1 MAYFDHKTGSLEDA
15 ILGLKEE
22 KGDKEKYTKF
32 FNDTLKKF
40 GVKSPAELDTA
51 KKKEFFNYIDKNY
64 IGDHEVDNPKAE
76 SRDPSKS
83 ATGYDISH
91 KDFSSAMQH
100 AYDFA
105 KRKLGIT
112 IDPSEIDKKV
122 ATGPRK
128 PSEGKTNRYRLKGK
142 GGNIQI
148 QVHNKGGS
156 KPFELNMYKEEVELD
171 ENKYTYTVVH
181 AKKGKEIVKANSS
194 YEAAKKFAQMKG
206 LKSTAGVD
214 AYLMEEVELDENTYL
229 VIRNYA
235 SGKYAGSSSPLQGF
249 KTEKEAQKRA
259 AELNKKEKTK
269 DTFSVRYSTQ
279 KFIGASYDIG
289 TDEYAKHTMDTT
301 PGQSNEDYLKQL
313 HGKNYSMREAL
324 AKVWNVDEGKSPF
337 EPEGK
342 IKLSDA
348 MKNDKTDTGKKMT
361 KVTVSENKEAEKI
374 IVDTLKKEG
383 GAAGMSALEK
393 AVKDKGIDVDVKDLV
408 SKMSNVKTHEHGDII
423 LEGRMGELSAA
434 AKDIE
439 KSAKKMSGQDKQE
452 LMTIVGMIKRT
463 ELSNLAKEIKSQDT
477 EIRELILDKMLDNMS
492 KSDVERA
499 LGIKFGR
506 SGFVSD
512 FDIK

>member
-1 MAYFDHKTGSLEDA
+1 M
-15 ILGLKEE
+15 
-22 KGDKEKYTKF
+22 
-32 FNDTLKKF
+32 
-40 GVKSPAELDTA
+40 
-51 KKKEFFNYIDKNY
+51 KN
-64 IGDHEVDNPKAE
+64 I
-76 SRDPSKS
+76 
-83 ATGYDISH
+83 
-91 KDFSSAMQH
+91 
-100 AYDFA
+100 
-105 KRKLGIT
+105 
-112 IDPSEIDKKV
+112 
-122 ATGPRK
+122 
-128 PSEGKTNRYRLKGK
+128 
-142 GGNIQI
+142 
-148 QVHNKGGS
+148 
-156 KPFELNMYKEEVELD
+156 KEEVD
-171 ENKYTYTVVH
+171 
-181 AKKGKEIVKANSS
+181 
-194 YEAAKKFAQMKG
+194 
-206 LKSTAGVD
+206 
-214 AYLMEEVELDENTYL
+214 LDENTWQ
-229 VIRNYA
+229 VVRNYA
-235 SGKYAGSSSPLQGF
+235 DGKFSPSPMQGF
-249 KTEKEAQKRA
+249 RTEKEAQKRA

-269 DTFSVRYSTQ
+269 DTFSVRYNTM
-279 KFIGASYDIG
+279 KFRGESYDIG

-301 PGQSNEDYLKQL
+301 PGQNNEDYLKQL

-337 EPEGK
+337 EPEKK

-477 EIRELILDKMLDNMS
+477 EVRELILNKMLDNMS

-506 SGFVSD
+506 SGYVSD

>member
-32 FNDTLKKF
+32 FNDTLKRF
-40 GVKSPAELDTA
+40 GVKSPAELDAA

-105 KRKLGIT
+105 KRKYGIT

-156 KPFELNMYKEEVELD
+156 KPFELNMYKEEVD
-171 ENKYTYTVVH
+171 
-181 AKKGKEIVKANSS
+181 
-194 YEAAKKFAQMKG
+194 
-206 LKSTAGVD
+206 
-214 AYLMEEVELDENTYL
+214 LDENTWQ
-229 VIRNYA
+229 VVRNYA
-235 SGKYAGSSSPLQGF
+235 DGKFSPSPMQGF
-249 KTEKEAQKRA
+249 RTEKEAQKRA

-269 DTFSVRYSTQ
+269 DTFSVRYNTM
-279 KFIGASYDIG
+279 KFRGESYDIG
-289 TDEYAKHTMDTT
+289 TDEYSKHTMDTT
-301 PGQSNEDYLKQL
+301 PGQNNEDYLKQL

-337 EPEGK
+337 EPEKK

-348 MKNDKTDTGKKMT
+348 MKDGKTDTGKKMT